1 MERIA
6 KAKQP
11 RSRSRLATSR
21 SLSNAEKAIAEGDR
35 TIGEI
40 SEMVVMEGARSERL
54 DAPLPDIDLVSVKPP
69 DGGVS
74 DLSRAMFGMPVAP
87 LMFCILS
94 IGSVA
99 GVFLG
104 FALDG
109 SSFQRDIV
117 NLILTLI

>member
-1 MERIA
+1 MERTA
-6 KAKQP
+6 RAKQP
-11 RSRSRLATSR
+11 RSRNRLATSS
-21 SLSNAEKAIAEGDR
+21 SLSNAEKAIADGDR

-40 SEMVVMEGARSERL
+40 SEMVVMEGVRSERL
-54 DAPLPDIDLVSVKPP
+54 DAPLPDIAPVPVQTPLI
-69 DGGVS
+69 GVD
-74 DLSRAMFGMPVAP
+74 DLSRALFGMSVTP

-109 SSFQRDIV
+109 SSLQRDIV
-117 NLILTLI
+117 NLIATLI

>member
-1 MERIA
+1 MERTARA
-6 KAKQP
+6 KLP
-11 RSRSRLATSR
+11 RSRSRLATSS
-21 SLSNAEKAIAEGDR
+21 SLSNAEKAIADGDR

-54 DAPLPDIDLVSVKPP
+54 DAPLPDIAPAPVITPVF
-69 DGGVS
+69 GVG
-74 DLSRAMFGMPVAP
+74 DLSRAMFGMSVTP

-109 SSFQRDIV
+109 TSLQRDIV
-117 NLILTLI
+117 NLIVTLI